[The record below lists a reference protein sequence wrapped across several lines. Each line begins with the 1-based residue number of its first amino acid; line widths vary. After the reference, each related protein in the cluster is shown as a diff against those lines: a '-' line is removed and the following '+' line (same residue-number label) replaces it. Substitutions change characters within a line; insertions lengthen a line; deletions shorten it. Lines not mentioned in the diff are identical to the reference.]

1 MFNVREATLTIR
13 AWLDREPVA
22 TLGCEPIV
30 ILVLVCTAHPELLG
44 AIGAWMM
51 HLFCCRVFT
60 AVNPDVLSELQ
71 VGRTPF
77 FCALG
82 LSGFAPPK
90 QQQNKYLKNKKKYT
104 YTNLLKHGRLLREEK
119 ICLNGAA
126 ASLLLCDFL
135 FIINII
141 YRISGE

>member
-22 TLGCEPIV
+22 TLGCEPIRFV
-30 ILVLVCTAHPELLG
+30 
-44 AIGAWMM
+44 
-51 HLFCCRVFT
+51 FCGRVFT

-82 LSGFAPPK
+82 LSGVAKK
-90 QQQNKYLKNKKKYT
+90 QKNKKYM
-104 YTNLLKHGRLLREEK
+104 
-119 ICLNGAA
+119 
-126 ASLLLCDFL
+126 
-135 FIINII
+135 
-141 YRISGE
+141 